1 VLAHPRDDAWVG
13 ERGHGVLVLSRRSGE
28 SIVIGD
34 SIVLTVVAV
43 SGTRVKL
50 GIAAPTSIPI
60 LRHEVADELRSI
72 RSIAE
77 DRVHNAL

>member
-1 VLAHPRDDAWVG
+1 
-13 ERGHGVLVLSRRSGE
+13 
-28 SIVIGD
+28 VIGD

-77 DRVHNAL
+77 DPGWDAALELAR